1 METTET
7 LEQAAP
13 QLQIG
18 DIEAAVKVIDYAAE
32 NGSFKGWAVIQEV
45 LVLRNRLVAFL
56 ESVTPAPAPAPET
69 EGDA

>member
-7 LEQAAP
+7 LEQSAP

-56 ESVTPAPAPAPET
+56 ESVTPAPET